1 MLISLWIPN
10 GNLPEKSI
18 KNKKMGRKNKID
30 KTILIFLRNFIGIYL
45 VII

>member
-1 MLISLWIPN
+1 MLMSLCNPN
-10 GNLPEKSI
+10 GNLPVKSI

-30 KTILIFLRNFIGIYL
+30 KTILIFLRNFIEIYL